1 MCVSLFRF
9 DLFHVFSRHELRQA
23 ELLHA
28 PYNASFGLANF
39 KGKQEPG
46 TPMTIR
52 SSVLGRRRL
61 KSKLVPSGMHKR
73 FLMVLMVF
81 VCGFL
86 MIFCT

>member
-46 TPMTIR
+46 T
-52 SSVLGRRRL
+52 VLGRRRL

-73 FLMVLMVF
+73 FLMVF
-81 VCGFL
+81 NGFC
-86 MIFCT
+86 MWISDDISVHDF